1 MVNSRFLA
9 TGMCQKDV
17 ARYFRVGRSTI
28 SDIIPEVCEAI
39 WEELAPTEM
48 PKPDATRWRTIAE
61 EFERRWN
68 FPNCLGKKKLYLY
81 RLVINERSELFRG
94 LSKKSEYERPGPAGP
109 MLKPLKGLYL
119 GDRASDFHTVF
130 TGG

>member
-28 SDIIPEVCEAI
+28 SGIIPEVCEAI

-68 FPNCLGKKKLYLY
+68 FPNCLGKKKKLYLY
-81 RLVINERSELFRG
+81 RLGINERSELFRG
-94 LSKKSEYERPGPAGP
+94 LSKNLSMRDPARPGPC
-109 MLKPLKGLYL
+109 
-119 GDRASDFHTVF
+119 
-130 TGG
+130 